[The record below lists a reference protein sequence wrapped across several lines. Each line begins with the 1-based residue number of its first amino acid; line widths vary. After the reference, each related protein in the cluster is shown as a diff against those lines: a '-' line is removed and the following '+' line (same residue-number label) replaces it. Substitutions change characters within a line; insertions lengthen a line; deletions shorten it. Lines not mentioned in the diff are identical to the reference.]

1 MMNDEWP
8 SVMSDITL
16 GHSSFIIHR
25 SSFIISCYHHHN
37 LALHLFRAEMRF

>member
-16 GHSSFIIHR
+16 GIPHTSFLILINAVA
-25 SSFIISCYHHHN
+25 F
-37 LALHLFRAEMRF
+37 LKK